1 MAYQST
7 ITNEADD
14 KSCIDA
20 YLQIQGIIIKPHSV
34 HFALEVFAS
43 GEKKLAG
50 KGCIA
55 KLRVDFTPEQQEEV
69 YLLLQTQ
76 FAQYIRQN
84 DVPIV
89 RSNTGEAIDFS
100 NSSIIPD
107 VEPEVVEET
116 PII

>member
-14 KSCIDA
+14 KNCVEA
-20 YLQIQGIIIKPHSV
+20 YLQIQGIIVKPNSV
-34 HFALEVFAS
+34 HFALEVYAS

-55 KLRVDFTPEQQEEV
+55 KLRADFTPEQQEEL
-69 YLLLQTQ
+69 YLQLQTQ
-76 FAQYIRQN
+76 FAQYITQKN
-84 DVPIV
+84 VPIV
-89 RSNTGEAIDFS
+89 RSNTGEVVDFS

-107 VEPEVVEET
+107 AVKEET